1 MNNFTN
7 DKNVLLKHES
17 FNLIINSSDTITP
30 ANPNTT
36 LNYYF
41 DWSQI
46 PNIPYNVHMT
56 YMGELNDLSTG
67 AEIAMVYIN
76 LGCKSSVIECKQYN
90 ACSSEFIGF
99 LRPERYVSASF
110 LYAEDTT
117 NPPIYISGRPTNN
130 NFTVSIQN
138 NVNSLFTPT
147 TGDLNEYV
155 INLKFV
161 PAYQNE

>member
-1 MNNFTN
+1 MNNFNN
-7 DKNVLLKHES
+7 DKNVSLKYES
-17 FNLIINSSDTITP
+17 FNLIVNS
-30 ANPNTT
+30 
-36 LNYYF
+36 LNNISVGSPLTSLSFYF

-56 YMGELNDLSTG
+56 YIGELNDLSTG
-67 AEIAMVYIN
+67 AELAMVYIN
-76 LGCKSSVIECKQYN
+76 LGCKPSVYECKQYN

-130 NFTVSIQN
+130 NFTVEILN
-138 NVNSLFTPT
+138 NSGTAYTPT
-147 TGDLNEYV
+147 TGTLSEYV

-161 PAYQNE
+161 PAFQNE